1 VGTANDRDETAMM
14 IKTAGGPGLV
24 SPIDYNERRSPPW
37 SRATWVAIGI
47 VVAGHV
53 ALGAAMYY
61 QRFEMP
67 VAAVEPEGPIIEIFN
82 VRRKPPE
89 PVIPSETPPAP
100 NPRVNDTPLPTT
112 PTDTIAA
119 VPTDAAPTDS
129 TILTFKT
136 EVPNPVPDRP
146 VTPTPAAT
154 PAPPVIGNPSWSRQ
168 PSAEQMTRAY
178 PSRAIAGGVAGSA
191 SLNCLVLPN
200 GSVTDCNVTRETPGG
215 YGFGR
220 AAEGLSRHFR
230 VNPRTVNGAPEGSRV
245 NINLRFNPP
254 AD

>member
-1 VGTANDRDETAMM
+1 MM

-53 ALGAAMYY
+53 GLGAAMYY

-67 VAAVEPEGPIIEIFN
+67 VIEAPPTSDPFDVTIVRPEPKPLPEPKPVEPAPPNTRVNEPTTPARDVETIVITRGETVADSTTITTTAPS
-82 VRRKPPE
+82 PE
-89 PVIPSETPPAP
+89 PV
-100 NPRVNDTPLPTT
+100 N
-112 PTDTIAA
+112 
-119 VPTDAAPTDS
+119 DAAPVE
-129 TILTFKT
+129 TI
-136 EVPNPVPDRP
+136 RP
-146 VTPTPAAT
+146 QPPA
-154 PAPPVIGNPSWSRQ
+154 VIGNPSWSRQ

-178 PSRAIAGGVAGSA
+178 PSRAISGGVAGSA